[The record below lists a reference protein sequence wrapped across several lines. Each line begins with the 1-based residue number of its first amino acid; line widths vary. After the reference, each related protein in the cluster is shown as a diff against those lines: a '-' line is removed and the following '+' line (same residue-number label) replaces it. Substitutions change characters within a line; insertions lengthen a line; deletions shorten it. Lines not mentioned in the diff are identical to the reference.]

1 MCGSFLNVLRTSK
14 TECCYHVYIYIC
26 VCVCVSCV
34 YVYVY
39 ICVLMSL
46 QIVEI
51 SKRFSLCIVMA
62 SVKFTLN
69 DRNVWKAWM

>member
-1 MCGSFLNVLRTSK
+1 MCFVPAKPNV
-14 TECCYHVYIYIC
+14 VIMYIYIYVCVC